1 MSEFSMQELIKGF
14 INKNQQDRLYYE
26 RNIVHLWKCEMG
38 EFIAKNTTSVEMQ
51 NGVLYVKMNSAALR
65 FEMMG
70 RKSLLIQQLNEKTKS
85 NVLKDIF
92 FI

>member
-1 MSEFSMQELIKGF
+1 MSEFSMHELIKGF

-26 RNIVHLWKCEMG
+26 RNIVHIWKCEMG

-70 RKSLLIQQLNEKTKS
+70 RKSLLIQQLNEKT
-85 NVLKDIF
+85 NTNILKDI
-92 FI
+92 ILI